1 MCVNKLAPSTGVLQ
15 QLLSLERAAQWSGD
29 WTSLISERRA
39 FSLSVLYVF
48 STTLLQVLRERKKHL
63 LVTSD
68 CLVVK
73 VLRLLRVRDEESRR
87 ELQNFHILCA
97 CSCRLDSQSGKKAEN
112 IENDN
117 YQEKQMSRIFLGEIH
132 FCVL

>member
-48 STTLLQVLRERKKHL
+48 STTLLQVL
-63 LVTSD
+63 
-68 CLVVK
+68 
-73 VLRLLRVRDEESRR
+73 
-87 ELQNFHILCA
+87 
-97 CSCRLDSQSGKKAEN
+97 SC
-112 IENDN
+112 
-117 YQEKQMSRIFLGEIH
+117 F
-132 FCVL
+132 F